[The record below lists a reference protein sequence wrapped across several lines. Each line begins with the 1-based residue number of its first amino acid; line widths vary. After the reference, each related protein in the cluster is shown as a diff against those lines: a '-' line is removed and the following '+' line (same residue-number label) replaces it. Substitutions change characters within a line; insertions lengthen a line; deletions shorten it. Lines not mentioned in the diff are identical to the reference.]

1 MKRCK
6 LVAWGVVALAFALPA
21 WSLAQEKDSG
31 KDKTIE
37 LGKFKVTA
45 PAAWKKQQP
54 KSTILSHEFLAPKA
68 EGDRYDGRLTVM
80 SAGGTVE
87 ANIERWY
94 GQFKQPDGSNSK
106 ERAKVEKR
114 TIAGQEVH
122 VVDISGTYKDQAGP
136 FAPAVEREKYRML
149 AAIIV
154 TEQGNFFLKFYGPQR
169 TVAEHE
175 KAFDGMVES
184 LTLR

>member
-1 MKRCK
+1 
-6 LVAWGVVALAFALPA
+6 VALALGLPA
-21 WSLAQEKDSG
+21 WSLGQEKDAG

-37 LGKFKVTA
+37 LGKFKMTA
-45 PAAWKKQQP
+45 PANWKKEQP
-54 KSTILSHEFLAPKA
+54 KSTILSHEFSAPKS

-80 SAGGTVE
+80 SAGGSVD

-94 GQFKQPDGSNSK
+94 GQFKQPDGSSSK

-122 VVDISGTYKDQAGP
+122 LVDISGTYKDQAGP

-149 AAIIV
+149 AAIVV

-169 TVAEHE
+169 TVSENE
-175 KAFDGMVES
+175 KAFDGMIES
-184 LTLR
+184 LTVR